1 MYAKCRNKLMFCS
14 VLLLQQQQQQ
24 QQQHNVALYG
34 HKARTSVYESCLEIV
49 RHHMLFV
56 DT

>member
-1 MYAKCRNKLMFCS
+1 MFCS
-14 VLLLQQQQQQ
+14 VLLLQQQQQQQ